1 MKVQRIEIE
10 QEEQFVPFA
19 IQINVES
26 KEEAQALYAIFNHS
40 RNSGIL
46 NNAAAIKDAIGEKYW
61 VFDKTGG
68 KTIAKGISYDEFYYG
83 EKCK

>member
-26 KEEAQALYAIFNHS
+26 KEEAQALYAIFNHA
-40 RNSGIL
+40 RNSDLI
-46 NNAAAIKDAIGEKYW
+46 NSAAAIRDAIGEKYW
-61 VFDKTGG
+61 VNKYDSI
-68 KTIAKGISYDEFYYG
+68 IAKGISYNEFYCG

>member
-40 RNSGIL
+40 RNSDLL

-61 VFDKTGG
+61 VNKDDSI
-68 KTIAKGISYDEFYYG
+68 IAKGISYDEFYYG

>member
-26 KEEAQALYAIFNHS
+26 NEEAQALYAIFNHS
-40 RNSGIL
+40 RNSDLL

-61 VFDKTGG
+61 VNKDGDI
-68 KTIAKGISYDEFYYG
+68 IAKGISYDEFYYG

>member
-40 RNSGIL
+40 RNSDLL
-46 NNAAAIKDAIGEKYW
+46 NNAASIKDAIGEKYR
-61 VFDKTGG
+61 VFDENGG
-68 KTIAKGISYDEFYYG
+68 KIIAKGISYDEFYCG
-83 EKCK
+83 GKCK